1 MSEEHPK
8 PDFIEKRLHWGLC
21 YGLLDRYRMAAVI
34 IEGDQGARARAK
46 AMIADVRDGEIR
58 KDEYTQQIE
67 VMMREW
73 EIEG

>member
-21 YGLLDRYRMAAVI
+21 YGLLDPKRMAAVI
-34 IEGDQGARARAK
+34 IQGDQDARGKAK
-46 AMIADVRDGEIR
+46 AMIADVKDGQIR
-58 KDEYTQQIE
+58 KDEYTRQVE